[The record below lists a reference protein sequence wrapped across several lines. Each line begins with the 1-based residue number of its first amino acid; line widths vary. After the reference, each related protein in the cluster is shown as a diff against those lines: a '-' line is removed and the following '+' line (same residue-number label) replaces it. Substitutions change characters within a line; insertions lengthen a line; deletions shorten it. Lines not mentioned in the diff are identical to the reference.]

1 VNANSGMKSN
11 VVNEDLTQKDKSVV
25 FTLYGE
31 VLKNLEGL
39 KLSQISQTPVIQVLD
54 MPKYPLVN
62 QNYHWLIYLLGGFLA
77 GALLGV
83 FFAIYLYTET
93 LQ

>member
-11 VVNEDLTQKDKSVV
+11 VVNEDLTQKDKTVV

-62 QNYHWLIYLLGGFLA
+62 QNYHWVIYLLGGFLA
-77 GALLGV
+77 GVLLGV